1 MDAGKRCVQEADIF
15 GITMPVVKH
24 SYLVKET
31 NDIPDNAGS
40 ISYCHYG
47 QTRSG
52 LIDIP
57 KDVCGP
63 FTGDLQAEMD
73 LPGYTLNLDVDNN
86 TILQISEAVAKAK
99 RPLILAGHGAM
110 IAQADDVL
118 MALAEKTNIPV
129 TSTLLGKGIFP
140 SRIGCWACWEW
151 TAYAN
156 KAVCECDL
164 ILNVGSR
171 FDDRILGQP
180 DKFGKDATI
189 VHIDIDAA
197 EVGKMIQPQITCVAM
212 RR

>member
-1 MDAGKRCVQEADIF
+1 MISTRITREAFHIATT
-15 GITMPVVKH
+15 GRPGPV
-24 SYLVKET
+24 
-31 NDIPDNAGS
+31 
-40 ISYCHYG
+40 
-47 QTRSG
+47 
-52 LIDIP
+52 LIDIL
-57 KDVCGP
+57 KDVSAGP

-73 LPGYTLNLDVDNN
+73 LPGYTLNMEVDNN

-140 SRIGCWACWEW
+140 ESHRLSLGMLGMHG

-164 ILNVGSR
+164 I
-171 FDDRILGQP
+171 
-180 DKFGKDATI
+180 
-189 VHIDIDAA
+189 
-197 EVGKMIQPQITCVAM
+197 
-212 RR
+212 